1 MEIDVMEHLTPSK
14 MEEIVEDELRA
25 IIRRFFNEYD
35 VKEIDTNLKRII
47 TNVSYDI
54 VAKREE
60 KGLSEIEEEFLT
72 HKAKRLRE
80 IQTLLDNAKKELHE
94 IINSIKREA

>member
-14 MEEIVEDELRA
+14 MEERGRDKLYVETVVE
-25 IIRRFFNEYD
+25 
-35 VKEIDTNLKRII
+35 
-47 TNVSYDI
+47 
-54 VAKREE
+54 KREE